1 MSEKKAPPRDWTKL
15 GTVEGMGNWLLSQS
29 GAICVLVIRP
39 HDSVFL
45 VDPECAPKDAGE
57 LVAEYLPF
65 MLSRVEHE
73 RKEKRKGIRLDHGPC
88 PE

>member
-1 MSEKKAPPRDWTKL
+1 MSEKKRDWSKL
-15 GTVEGMGNWLLSQS
+15 GTVEGMGEWLRSQS

-45 VDPECAPKDAGE
+45 LDPDCAPKDAGE
-57 LVAEYLPF
+57 LVAEYLPR
-65 MLSRVEHE
+65 LISGVDYA
-73 RKEKRKGIRLDHGPC
+73 RKERGRIRLEHGPC